1 MEKEI
6 QRLKAELDK
15 VRSQLYVFYELTKAM
30 RTTLRLDEI
39 TYIILTGLTAHE
51 GLRFNRA
58 AIFFVNE
65 ETKSINGFMG
75 IGPIDAEEAGK
86 IWETIE
92 KDKKD
97 LYALID
103 NYHQIKKL
111 TEKPKFM
118 QFIKS
123 LSFPLNKKSGLLFK
137 ALKKKE
143 TIQIK
148 KEDTNKFKA
157 DPLVEKLSLQECLIL
172 SLWIKGK
179 STAIVVVDNYITK
192 QTISDDD
199 LRTFN
204 MFMEEAQG
212 AIENSKD
219 FENTL
224 TKSHTDSLTSLW
236 NYGYFQYKLDEELAK
251 AAPSKLPLSVMMIDL
266 DDFKK
271 FNDSRGHLQGDLAL
285 KRISQ
290 IIQKNCR
297 KLDVLCRYGGEEFSL
312 ILPGSNK
319 KDALLLGERIRN
331 SLARSNFLE
340 SKFTVSI
347 GISSFPED
355 APDKKSLIERADEAL
370 YRAKDQGK
378 NRVILA

>member
-1 MEKEI
+1 MEEEI
-6 QRLKAELDK
+6 RRLKEELEK
-15 VRSQLYVFYELTKAM
+15 VRSQFYVFYELTKAM

-58 AIFFVNE
+58 AIFFVDE
-65 ETKSINGFMG
+65 KAKSIKGFMG
-75 IGPIDAEEAGK
+75 IGPVDAAEAGE
-86 IWETIE
+86 IWEAIE

-111 TEKPKFM
+111 AQKPRFM
-118 QFIKS
+118 EFIQS
-123 LSFPLNKKSGLLFK
+123 LSFPLGKRNSLLRKVLKQK
-137 ALKKKE
+137 AAL
-143 TIQIK
+143 QLK
-148 KEDTNKFKA
+148 KEDLDKLKT
-157 DPLVEKLSLQECLIL
+157 DPLAKKLNLEECLI
-172 SLWIKGK
+172 SALWIKGK
-179 STAIVVVDNYITK
+179 PAAVIVVDNYITK

-199 LRTFN
+199 IKTFN

-224 TKSHTDSLTSLW
+224 TKSHTDALTSLW
-236 NYGYFQYKLDEELAK
+236 NYGYFQYKLDEELVNAATAK
-251 AAPSKLPLSVMMIDL
+251 LSLSVMMIDL

-285 KRISQ
+285 KKISQ

-297 KLDVLCRYGGEEFSL
+297 KIDILCRYGGEEFSL
-312 ILPGSNK
+312 ILPDSTK
-319 KDALLLGERIRN
+319 KDALLLGERIKK
-331 SLARSNFLE
+331 SIARSKILE

-347 GISSFPED
+347 GIASFPED
-355 APDKKSLIERADEAL
+355 ASDKRALVERADEAL
-370 YRAKDQGK
+370 YLAKGQGK
-378 NRVILA
+378 NRVVLA